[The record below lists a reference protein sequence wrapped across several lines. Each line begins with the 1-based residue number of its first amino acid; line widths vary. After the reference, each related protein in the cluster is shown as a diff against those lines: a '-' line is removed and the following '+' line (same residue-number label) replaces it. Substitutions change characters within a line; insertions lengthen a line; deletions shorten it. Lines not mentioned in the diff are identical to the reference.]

1 MIPPEKFGFS
11 NKTVGIGTDGMWTVV
26 EGEVLDEIDA
36 EIVLCMDA
44 LLVSGCCEF
53 DDSSD
58 CTAEAIFLNF
68 LCK

>member
-1 MIPPEKFGFS
+1 MIPPVIFGFS
-11 NKTVGIGTDGMWTVV
+11 NKTVGIGTDGMTTVA

-44 LLVSGCCEF
+44 LLVSGFCEF

-68 LCK
+68 LCR

>member
-1 MIPPEKFGFS
+1 MIPPGIFGFS
-11 NKTVGIGTDGMWTVV
+11 NKTVGIGTDGMATVA
-26 EGEVLDEIDA
+26 EGKVLDEIDA

-44 LLVSGCCEF
+44 LPVSGFCEF

-68 LCK
+68 LCR